1 MTGCGP
7 ESNVACRAF
16 LTARNPARGRLAA
29 SGPGNIASSLGA
41 TLATPAGQCR
51 PVAGDQSRALVRA
64 TKAGRLPG
72 RYNTDRATTAPGRRR
87 PVMTT
92 HQTTSPAANRDVT
105 ATTRFRRPGN
115 TIFLPQGQFEI
126 IVSWSNY
133 WQAVQEDGPSG
144 PVVVTRRRNSRH
156 PQPQQASPA
165 AGRLNRQPS
174 QSPAARVG
182 GIPVQR
188 RLAQDCAP
196 RGRSRRTRR
205 RVGPLPEQQA
215 PPCARQRGADCVA
228 KATAVTAAATAA
240 DDGAPPVEVTGGAA
254 TATLSAVS
262 SALATAAGDGA
273 ELGRRRRRQGRWQ
286 RRGLRRQQRGW
297 WWWRRRRPGRQQRR
311 PGVGNGP
318 LSRAAGTLT
327 ETSAIILPG
336 GGQRRG
342 RRATAFTGSTL
353 IRDGV
358 PRCIE
363 TVFRLGR
370 HRVCARHAAAPSSAT
385 NQNRK
390 YCSRRTWP
398 PAASARRG

>member
-29 SGPGNIASSLGA
+29 SGPGNIASSLRA

-51 PVAGDQSRALVRA
+51 PVAGDHSRALVRA
-64 TKAGRLPG
+64 IARQAGRLPG

-182 GIPVQR
+182 GIPVQH
-188 RLAQDCAP
+188 LN
-196 RGRSRRTRR
+196 
-205 RVGPLPEQQA
+205 
-215 PPCARQRGADCVA
+215 RQRPGSAA
-228 KATAVTAAATAA
+228 SPSNAVSRKIARRAAAA
-240 DDGAPPVEVTGGAA
+240 GGRAEE
-254 TATLSAVS
+254 SGPCPS
-262 SALATAAGDGA
+262 SRHHLVLAREARIA
-273 ELGRRRRRQGRWQ
+273 
-286 RRGLRRQQRGW
+286 
-297 WWWRRRRPGRQQRR
+297 WRRP
-311 PGVGNGP
+311 P
-318 LSRAAGTLT
+318 L
-327 ETSAIILPG
+327 
-336 GGQRRG
+336 
-342 RRATAFTGSTL
+342 
-353 IRDGV
+353 
-358 PRCIE
+358 
-363 TVFRLGR
+363 
-370 HRVCARHAAAPSSAT
+370 
-385 NQNRK
+385 
-390 YCSRRTWP
+390 
-398 PAASARRG
+398 

>member
-1 MTGCGP
+1 MSPCCGRP
-7 ESNVACRAF
+7 KPGV
-16 LTARNPARGRLAA
+16 
-29 SGPGNIASSLGA
+29 GP
-41 TLATPAGQCR
+41 
-51 PVAGDQSRALVRA
+51 GDQSRAVARQVQHGPGHHGARPPPPGYDDTSDDVASRKQGRHSHHAVSPAGQHDLPAAGSVRNHCFMEQLLA
-64 TKAGRLPG
+64 GSAGRRAVGPG
-72 RYNTDRATTAPGRRR
+72 SGHTTPKQQTPPAATGESRSRASQSPAVSIASGPGRRHPR
-87 PVMTT
+87 PT
-92 HQTTSPAANRDVT
+92 
-105 ATTRFRRPGN
+105 
-115 TIFLPQGQFEI
+115 
-126 IVSWSNY
+126 
-133 WQAVQEDGPSG
+133 
-144 PVVVTRRRNSRH
+144 
-156 PQPQQASPA
+156 
-165 AGRLNRQPS
+165 S

-327 ETSAIILPG
+327 ATSAIILPG